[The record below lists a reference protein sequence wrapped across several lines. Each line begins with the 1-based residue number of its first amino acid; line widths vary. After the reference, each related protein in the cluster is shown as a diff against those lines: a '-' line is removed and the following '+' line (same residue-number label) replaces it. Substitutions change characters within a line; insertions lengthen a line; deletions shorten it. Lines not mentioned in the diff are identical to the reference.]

1 MAQVVVLL
9 ALMEAWDLAAKKKWK
24 LKSGMTLKEAKA
36 SAPAGVTFDGDGN
49 VTVIRLSDSD
59 LSGARYAIII
69 LDIIMWID
77 ITSTVF

>member
-1 MAQVVVLL
+1 MSQVVVLI

-49 VTVIRLSDSD
+49 VIKIDLCNSD
-59 LSGARYAIII
+59 LSGAR
-69 LDIIMWID
+69 
-77 ITSTVF
+77 